1 LEVVGT
7 VVGVYGVVVHFAST
21 HRGNIARLG
30 FGGVFGFETRRQIHG
45 VSAPIYSRDPTGN
58 SIFVSRTVFGARPAA
73 AFWWTFWCRTLVIF
87 RVVDTKKAQARSCR
101 SRESS
106 CLHPAGKSGMV
117 LAVVAMSVTSIPST
131 RSPRIAPKVA
141 IRWSA

>member
-7 VVGVYGVVVHFAST
+7 VVGVYGVVVHCART
-21 HRGNIARLG
+21 HGGIIGRLG
-30 FGGVFGFETRRQIHG
+30 VGVVFGFATRRQIHG

-87 RVVDTKKAQARSCR
+87 RVVDTKTAHARICR
-101 SRESS
+101 SRDAS
-106 CLHPAGKSGMV
+106 
-117 LAVVAMSVTSIPST
+117 
-131 RSPRIAPKVA
+131 
-141 IRWSA
+141 